1 MAYNAEIRA
10 RARDYYEVYGWPLS
24 KIGEHLGVP
33 KATLGEWSKKEGW
46 VKGVLKDEVK
56 KAAEKLKKRMEST
69 DIFQEAKKKI
79 VDDLEAATGKP
90 RDLIELQTH
99 DLIAENRAEAIIMGA
114 LSIEKFD
121 ALAFEGVM
129 LAHDKLQHMKKLMR
143 SSPAAVDMKE
153 IKTYNEIVA
162 MTKQQVFGKSPDVVV
177 VNNNSNSI
185 EDYSRM
191 SDEELR
197 RMLERKQK
205 TSAAHGDPEVN
216 RQD

>member
-24 KIGEHLGVP
+24 KIGEQLGIP
-33 KATLGEWSKKEGW
+33 KATLGEWRKRENW
-46 VKGVLKDEVK
+46 VKGALKEEVK
-56 KAAEKLKKRMEST
+56 KAQEILRERMEST
-69 DIFQEAKKKI
+69 DVFQKAKEKI
-79 VDDLEAATGKP
+79 AAELEEKEGKP

-99 DLIAENRAEAIIMGA
+99 DLIADNRAEMIILGA

-129 LAHDKLQHMKKLMR
+129 MAHDKLQHMKTLMK
-143 SSPAAVDMKE
+143 SSPTKVDMRE

-162 MTKQQVFGKSPDVVV
+162 MAKQQVFGKSPDVVV
-177 VNNNSNSI
+177 VNNNANKV
-185 EDYSRM
+185 EDYSKM

-197 RMLERKQK
+197 RMLEKEQR
-205 TSAAHGDPEVN
+205 AAALTGEN
-216 RQD
+216 ENG

>member
-1 MAYNAEIRA
+1 MAYSAEIRA

-33 KATLGEWSKKEGW
+33 KATLGEWRKKENW
-46 VKGVLKDEVK
+46 MKGALKEEVQE
-56 KAAEKLKKRMEST
+56 AAKKLKERMEST

-79 VDDLEAATGKP
+79 AEELEEATGQP

-99 DLIAENRAEAIIMGA
+99 DLIAENRAEMIIMGA

-129 LAHDKLQHMKKLMR
+129 MAHDKLQHMKKLMR
-143 SSPAAVDMKE
+143 SAPDAVDMKE
-153 IKTYNEIVA
+153 IKTYNEIVSMA
-162 MTKQQVFGKSPDVVV
+162 KQQVFGKSPEVVV
-177 VNNNSNSI
+177 VNNNATT

-191 SDEELR
+191 SDDELR
-197 RMLERKQK
+197 RMLERKQRD
-205 TSAAHGDPEVN
+205 TAIEN
-216 RQD
+216 RKEA